1 MKPRAGTN
9 KATHSQLRQHNQQLV
24 LRAIYNGYANNR
36 AALAQ
41 ETGLAKPTVSELI
54 SDLIDEGLLEEGG
67 RGESTSGGGKRPR
80 LLHFV
85 PSARHVIGVYID
97 DEYVLGALAILNG
110 RITARH
116 YIDLNGAEGDAVIE
130 TVMDVI
136 NGLIAQL
143 DAPLL
148 AIGLGVSGVINEDS
162 GIIHYAPHLGW
173 RELDLRRILSDHYA
187 VPVYVANSTALVA
200 MARYVYGPTDEV
212 QSFAT
217 VRVGG
222 SVGVGIV
229 INGAIYHGGGEIGHL
244 RIAERSLIEVPPE
257 WEGCLETFLGWRY
270 VKQRAYAIGR
280 KYPESALPSEGEYI
294 RYLHIRQ
301 GVANG
306 DPAALA
312 IQDELS
318 SYLALV
324 FAWIIGLLRP
334 NHISLAGPI
343 ADMGQPL
350 LDQTIERTHD
360 LILPDLMQSVT
371 YSLTETND
379 LVAVGAI
386 AQALHRELGLV

>member
-1 MKPRAGTN
+1 MKPRGGTN

-24 LRAIYNGYANNR
+24 LRAIYNGQANNR

-54 SDLIDEGLLEEGG
+54 SELLDEGLLEEGG

-85 PSARHVIGVYID
+85 PAARHVIGVYVD

-116 YIDLNGAEGDAVIE
+116 HIDLNSAQGEDVIE
-130 TVMDVI
+130 SVTDVI

-148 AIGLGVSGVINEDS
+148 AIGVGVSGVVNENS
-162 GIIHYAPHLGW
+162 GVVHYAPHLGW
-173 RELDLRRILSDHYA
+173 REIDLSRILREHYDI
-187 VPVYVANSTALVA
+187 PVYVANSTALVA

-217 VRVGG
+217 VRIGG

-244 RIAERSLIEVPPE
+244 RIAEQSLVDVPPA
-257 WEGCLETFLGWRY
+257 WEGRLESFLGWRY
-270 VKQRAYAIGR
+270 VKQRAYAIR
-280 KYPESALPSEGEYI
+280 REYPASTLPRDGEYI

-306 DPAALA
+306 DPAAIA

-318 SYLALV
+318 SHLAQV

-334 NHISLAGPI
+334 NHISLTGPI
-343 ADMGQPL
+343 ADMGQPF
-350 LDQTIERTHD
+350 LDQAIARTHD

>member
-1 MKPRAGTN
+1 MTPRSGTN
-9 KATHSQLRQHNQQLV
+9 KATHRQLRRHNQQLV
-24 LRAIYNGYANNR
+24 LRAVYNGLADNR

-54 SDLIDEGLLEEGG
+54 SELIDEGLLEEGG
-67 RGESTSGGGKRPR
+67 RGQSTSGGGKRPR

-85 PSARHVIGVYID
+85 PDARQVIGVYIS
-97 DEYVLGALAILNG
+97 DEYVLGALATLDG

-116 YIDLNGAEGDAVIE
+116 SIELNAQGDAVIAS
-130 TVMDVI
+130 VADVI

-148 AIGLGVSGVINEDS
+148 AIGIGVSGVVNEDS
-162 GIIHYAPHLGW
+162 GVVHYAPYLNW
-173 RELDLRRILSDHYA
+173 RQVDLAGTMSRQYR
-187 VPVYVANSTALVA
+187 VPVHVANSTALVA
-200 MARYVYGPTDEV
+200 MAQYVYGPTDEV

-217 VRVGG
+217 VRVGD
-222 SVGVGIV
+222 SVGVGMV
-229 INGAIYHGGGEIGHL
+229 INGAIYRGSGAIGHL
-244 RIAERSLIEVPPE
+244 RVAEHSLIDVPPE
-257 WEGCLETFLGWRY
+257 WEGRLETMLGWRY
-270 VKQRAYAIGR
+270 VKQRAWAIR
-280 KYPESALPSEGEYI
+280 RAYPDSVLPAEGERL

-312 IQDELS
+312 IQAELGD
-318 SYLALV
+318 YLAQV

-350 LDQTIERTHD
+350 LDRVIARTHD
-360 LILPDLMQSVT
+360 LVLPDSAQSVT
-371 YSLTETND
+371 YSLTETDN

>member
-1 MKPRAGTN
+1 MTPRSGTN

-24 LRAIYNGYANNR
+24 LRAVYNGLANSR

-67 RGESTSGGGKRPR
+67 RGQSTSGGGKRPR

-85 PSARHVIGVYID
+85 PEARQVIGVYIN

-116 YIDLNGAEGDAVIE
+116 TIELNNAKGRAVIE
-130 TVMDVI
+130 IVADVI
-136 NGLIAQL
+136 NGLLAQL

-148 AIGLGVSGVINEDS
+148 AIGVGVSGVVNEDS
-162 GIIHYAPHLGW
+162 GVAHYVPHLDW
-173 RELDLRRILSDHYA
+173 RQIRLADILSERYG
-187 VPVYVANSTALVA
+187 VPVHVANSTALVA
-200 MARYVYGPTDEV
+200 LAQYVYGPTDNV

-222 SVGVGIV
+222 SVGVGLV
-229 INGAIYHGGGEIGHL
+229 INGAIYRGSGAIGHL
-244 RIAERSLIEVPPE
+244 RIADHSPVDVSPE
-257 WEGCLETFLGWRY
+257 WEGRLETMLGWRY
-270 VKQRAYAIGR
+270 VKQRAYAIR
-280 KYPESALPSEGEYI
+280 CAYPDSTLPCEGERI

-301 GVANG
+301 GVTIG

-312 IQDELS
+312 IQEELS
-318 SYLALV
+318 GYLAQV

-350 LDQTIERTHD
+350 LDQAILRTRD
-360 LILPDLMQSVT
+360 LILPDSAQSVT